1 MQDLSSD
8 GAGIA
13 DLGVVAMRADPN
25 ESEPMAPRPSGALFR
40 IDAGWLFLL
49 GGLTIMCSAVLIP
62 AHDDLALTRYERD
75 RARAIESWH
84 AQRVENYAAY
94 LDALRDGDETLVLS
108 LAAMQL
114 NMIPAGTTPLVTSV
128 RPQATSASVFPEL
141 EPSFRHPPLPEFYDS
156 RLRRAA
162 SEGRTR
168 LWMIAGGAML
178 VLFGLL
184 PPSRGR

>member
-1 MQDLSSD
+1 
-8 GAGIA
+8 
-13 DLGVVAMRADPN
+13 MRAEQAQP
-25 ESEPMAPRPSGALFR
+25 ESRPSRSLRRPRGLFR

-49 GGLTIMCSAVLIP
+49 CGLAIMCAAVLIP
-62 AHDDLALTRYERD
+62 AHDDLALTQYERD

-84 AQRVENYAAY
+84 AARVENYAQY

-114 NMIPAGTTPLVTSV
+114 NLIPANSTPLVTSV
-128 RPQATSASVFPEL
+128 RPQGRSASVFPDL
-141 EPSFRHPPLPEFYDS
+141 EPTFVQPQPPEFYDS
-156 RLRRAA
+156 KLRRWATDGK
-162 SEGRTR
+162 SR

-184 PPSRGR
+184 PPSRGRG

>member
-1 MQDLSSD
+1 VS
-8 GAGIA
+8 
-13 DLGVVAMRADPN
+13 
-25 ESEPMAPRPSGALFR
+25 APKPQSRPAAHRTGGLFR

-49 GGLTIMCSAVLIP
+49 SGLAMMCAAVLIP
-62 AHDDLALTRYERD
+62 AHDDLAMARYERD

-84 AQRVENYAAY
+84 AERVENYAEY

-114 NMIPAGTTPLVTSV
+114 NLIPAGTTPLVTSV

-141 EPSFRHPPLPEFYDS
+141 EPAFERPVAPEFYDS
-156 RLRRAA
+156 RLRRWATD
-162 SEGRTR
+162 SRHR
-168 LWMIAGGAML
+168 LWMIAGGALL

>member
-1 MQDLSSD
+1 VSARSPQ
-8 GAGIA
+8 
-13 DLGVVAMRADPN
+13 
-25 ESEPMAPRPSGALFR
+25 PRRPGGLFR

-49 GGLTIMCSAVLIP
+49 SGLAVMCAAVLIP
-62 AHDDLALTRYERD
+62 AHDDLAYARYERD

-84 AQRVENYAAY
+84 AQRVENYAEY
-94 LDALRDGDETLVLS
+94 LDALREGDETLVMS

-114 NMIPAGTTPLVTSV
+114 NMIPAGSRPLVTSV

-141 EPSFRHPPLPEFYDS
+141 EPSFIKPEPPEFYESKLRSWATDS
-156 RLRRAA
+156 RY
-162 SEGRTR
+162 R

-184 PPSRGR
+184 PPTRVRG

>member
-1 MQDLSSD
+1 VS
-8 GAGIA
+8 A
-13 DLGVVAMRADPN
+13 R
-25 ESEPMAPRPSGALFR
+25 RPPPIRSRGLFR

-49 GGLTIMCSAVLIP
+49 SGLAIMCAAVLIP
-62 AHDDLALTRYERD
+62 AHDDLALTRFERD

-84 AQRVENYAAY
+84 AQRVENYAEY

-114 NMIPAGTTPLVTSV
+114 NMIPVGSTPLVTSV

-141 EPSFRHPPLPEFYDS
+141 EPRFTAPPPPQFYES
-156 RLRRAA
+156 KLRRWATD
-162 SEGRTR
+162 GRHR
-168 LWMIAGGAML
+168 LWMIAGGAMA

-184 PPSRGR
+184 PPSRGRG

>member
-1 MQDLSSD
+1 MSAPTPQSRS
-8 GAGIA
+8 
-13 DLGVVAMRADPN
+13 N
-25 ESEPMAPRPSGALFR
+25 APRRGGLFR
-40 IDAGWLFLL
+40 FDAGWLFLL
-49 GGLTIMCSAVLIP
+49 SGLVVMCAAVLIP
-62 AHDDLALTRYERD
+62 AHDDLASTLYERD

-84 AQRVENYAAY
+84 AQRVENYAEY

-141 EPSFRHPPLPEFYDS
+141 EPAFEHPDAPQFYDS
-156 RLRRAA
+156 ALRRWATD
-162 SEGRTR
+162 SRHR
-168 LWMIAGGAML
+168 LWMIAGGALL

-184 PPSRGR
+184 PPSRGRQS

>member
-1 MQDLSSD
+1 MSARSD
-8 GAGIA
+8 QRRGPG
-13 DLGVVAMRADPN
+13 G
-25 ESEPMAPRPSGALFR
+25 LFR

-49 GGLTIMCSAVLIP
+49 SGLAVMCAAVLIP
-62 AHDDLALTRYERD
+62 AHDDLAYARYERD

-84 AQRVENYAAY
+84 AQRIENYAEY

-114 NMIPAGTTPLVTSV
+114 NLIPANSTPLVTSV
-128 RPQATSASVFPEL
+128 RPHATSASVFPEL
-141 EPSFRHPPLPEFYDS
+141 EPRFSAPPAPQFYDS
-156 RLRRAA
+156 KLRRWATD
-162 SEGRTR
+162 SRHR

-184 PPSRGR
+184 PPSRGRG

>member
-1 MQDLSSD
+1 M
-8 GAGIA
+8 
-13 DLGVVAMRADPN
+13 GVSAR
-25 ESEPMAPRPSGALFR
+25 RPPPIRSRGLFR

-49 GGLTIMCSAVLIP
+49 SGLAIMCAAVLIP

-84 AQRVENYAAY
+84 AQRVENYAEY
-94 LDALRDGDETLVLS
+94 LDALRDGEETLVLS

-114 NMIPAGTTPLVTSV
+114 NMIPVGSTPLVTSV

-141 EPSFRHPPLPEFYDS
+141 EPRFIRPEPPRFYDS
-156 RLRRAA
+156 KLRRWAT
-162 SEGRTR
+162 EGRHR
-168 LWMIAGGAML
+168 LWMIAGGAMA

-184 PPSRGR
+184 PPSRGRG